1 MPVLARRKLILGA
14 SALALA
20 GCGGEAGN
28 VGMETTPDDMV
39 LGAANAPA
47 TLLEYGST
55 MCSHCKDFHEAV
67 WGALKSEYI
76 DTGKV
81 RFIFREIL
89 SPARPPI
96 PVVVLAEFQLAR
108 CEGATPQQYFDR
120 VSVLFEQQDEVY
132 AAGAGGMEGIRAK
145 LIDIGAAAGF
155 SPEQVQAC
163 IADRAGSQ
171 RAERLNALFTRDGA
185 KTPIPPEEL
194 GTPLFFLNGVFVP
207 TAEISTVE
215 GLRRAIDAAIAAAA

>member
-1 MPVLARRKLILGA
+1 MLVLERRKLILGA

-20 GCGGEAGN
+20 GCGGDAGN
-28 VGMETTPDDMV
+28 VGVETTPDDMV
-39 LGAANAPA
+39 LGAANAPV

-55 MCSHCKDFHEAV
+55 MCSHCKEFHEAV
-67 WGALKSEYI
+67 WDTLKRDYI
-76 DTGKV
+76 DAGKV

-89 SPARPPI
+89 SPGRPPI

-120 VSVLFEQQDEVY
+120 VSVLFEQQGEVY

-171 RAERLNALFTRDGA
+171 RAERVNALFTRDGA

-207 TAEISTVE
+207 TAEVSSAD
-215 GLRRAIDAAIAAAA
+215 GLRRTLDAALAAAG